1 MALLILGLVLWTFP
15 HLMKEMTPGLR
26 AKLPEGAGKGI
37 VAVSAFAAVALMVIG
52 YRGAEFTAVYTPP
65 GWGLHANNL
74 LMIIA
79 VVMLTAAHSKSR
91 LRHKVRH
98 PMLTGSLIWGV
109 AHLLVRGDLASL
121 VLFGGIILWSL
132 LAMALTN
139 ARVHEYVPF
148 AGGSAKGDLRLVL
161 ISIAVFAVI
170 AVVHTFLGYSP
181 FPG

>member
-1 MALLILGLVLWTFP
+1 MALLILGLILWTFP

-26 AKLPEGAGKGI
+26 AKLPEGAAKGI
-37 VAVSAFAAVALMVIG
+37 VAISAFVAVALMVIG

-65 GWGLHANNL
+65 SWGQHANNL
-74 LMIIA
+74 LMLIA
-79 VVMLTAAHSKSR
+79 VVLIALGHSKSR
-91 LRHKVRH
+91 LRSKLRH
-98 PMLTGSLIWGV
+98 PMLTGSIVWGV
-109 AHLLVRGDLASL
+109 AHLLVRGDLASII
-121 VLFGGIILWSL
+121 LFGGIIIWSF

-139 ARVHEYVPF
+139 VRVHDYVPY

-170 AVVHTFLGYSP
+170 AGLHTYLGYSP